1 MEYLTPKLPPNIDT
15 TLALSP
21 EGQHLAFSSLPTDV
35 RLMAQELFK
44 VKSQLKARAQLVGCE
59 LTRID
64 HQVQLL
70 DLQSEKMKESFATQV
85 AGRLGNTHERQA
97 TDEAVTS
104 QLHDAVQ
111 RTDEQSMNRDLLLD
125 QEIVRINE
133 QNKRAWENQERSLN
147 LIREELQQHQES
159 R

>member
-1 MEYLTPKLPPNIDT
+1 
-15 TLALSP
+15 
-21 EGQHLAFSSLPTDV
+21 
-35 RLMAQELFK
+35 
-44 VKSQLKARAQLVGCE
+44 
-59 LTRID
+59 
-64 HQVQLL
+64 L
-70 DLQSEKMKESFATQV
+70 DLESEKIKESFGSQV
-85 AGRLGNTHERQA
+85 AGRLGNTDERQA

-111 RTDEQSMNRDLLLD
+111 PTDEQSMNRDLLLD

-133 QNKRAWENQERSLN
+133 QNKREWENQERSLN